1 MSVKIITAL
10 AAAVLIG
17 STAMASAQ
25 TRAFPRDNYWNDGFY
40 GPSVNFGIGV
50 SPHGPGYYDYAPG
63 YYGYGYAPGSNCGV
77 TGCNWNDGW

>member
-1 MSVKIITAL
+1 MSVKIITAP

-25 TRAFPRDNYWNDGFY
+25 TRAFPRDNYWNG
-40 GPSVNFGIGV
+40 
-50 SPHGPGYYDYAPG
+50 H
-63 YYGYGYAPGSNCGV
+63 APGSNRGV

>member
-1 MSVKIITAL
+1 MSVKIITAP

-50 SPHGPGYYDYAPG
+50 SP
-63 YYGYGYAPGSNCGV
+63 YGRATMTTRPV
-77 TGCNWNDGW
+77 ITATATRPVPIVA